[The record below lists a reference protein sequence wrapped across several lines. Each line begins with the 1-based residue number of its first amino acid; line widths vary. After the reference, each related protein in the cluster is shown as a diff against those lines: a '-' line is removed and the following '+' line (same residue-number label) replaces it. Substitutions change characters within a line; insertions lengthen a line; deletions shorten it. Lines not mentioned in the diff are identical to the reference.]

1 MAVWCQDGYLA
12 EQGSPFFAGEE
23 FTVADIPLGS
33 ETFRWSLLR
42 ARLPAAVQAEVLR
55 PTPALDAWQ
64 ERLRGRAPFV
74 KGVVEPEEEHQAPQP
89 G

>member
-12 EQGSPFFAGEE
+12 EQGSPFFAGEQ

-42 ARLPAAVQAEVLR
+42 ARLPAAVLR

-64 ERLRGRAPFV
+64 ERLRGRAPFT